1 MFYPS
6 TSVLALGAISLL
18 ASAGHAGAHRQ
29 ESQNHNSRRQA
40 PAGFVEVPLAELQM
54 LQSEYSTF
62 HGWMTA
68 YLSSAN
74 STDLQTAQLTQD
86 VQAYDMWI
94 NIFLGKYANSTSAP
108 AATTIPATA
117 SATAA
122 ATPLPA
128 SATAAAPYAVLMN
141 SSINGSFNAQSS
153 SNLAVYYGQSP
164 ATDDFTLEQ
173 ICQDDNVD
181 LVVLA
186 FVTTFFGPA
195 GQPIINFG
203 PATGGT
209 PTLGAQKINATGLL
223 DCPFLA
229 RNITTCQSLG
239 KKVMLS
245 LGGATGVTNFT
256 SNAQAT
262 GFANNLW
269 NLFGGGMTS
278 SDLRP
283 FGNVT
288 IDGFDVDNEDHS
300 TTYYNTFVSALR
312 NTFSGDKTKQ
322 YYISGA
328 PQCPRPDASIPLA
341 AMQTMDFVFVQFYN
355 NAAAGCDIGQ
365 PGFIDSFKA
374 WSDDLSGNS
383 TVAGKGPKLYIGA
396 PGCTACAGK
405 GYLDPANMTSVIK
418 SAMTAGVT
426 NFGGVMLWDGSE
438 AKNNTGAQGDYLQ
451 VVKSALT

>member
-6 TSVLALGAISLL
+6 TSILALGAISLL
-18 ASAGHAGAHRQ
+18 ASAGHAGAYRQ
-29 ESQNHNSRRQA
+29 EPQNHNSRRQA

-54 LQSEYSTF
+54 LQSEYTTF

-74 STDLQTAQLTQD
+74 STDLQTAQLSQD
-86 VQAYDMWI
+86 IQAYDMWI
-94 NIFLGKYANSTSAP
+94 NIFLNKYANSTSAP
-108 AATTIPATA
+108 AA
-117 SATAA
+117 
-122 ATPLPA
+122 ATPPPA
-128 SATAAAPYAVLMN
+128 KATAAAPYSVLVN
-141 SSINGSFNAQSS
+141 SSANGTFNAQSS

-164 ATDDFTLEQ
+164 ATDNYTLEQ
-173 ICQDDNVD
+173 VCQDQNVD
-181 LVVLA
+181 IVVLA
-186 FVTTFFGPA
+186 FLTTFYGPG
-195 GQPIINFG
+195 GQPSINFG
-203 PATGGT
+203 PAEGGT

-229 RNITTCQSLG
+229 KNITTCQSLG

-256 SNAQAT
+256 SDAQAT
-262 GFANNLW
+262 SFASNLW
-269 NLFGGGMTS
+269 NLFGGGMTD
-278 SDLRP
+278 SDMRP
-283 FGNVT
+283 FGSVK

-300 TTYYNTFVSALR
+300 TAHYNTFVSALR
-312 NTFSGDKTKQ
+312 STFSGDKTKQ

-355 NAAAGCDIGQ
+355 NAAASCDIGQ

-374 WSDDLSGNS
+374 WSGDLSGNS

-396 PGCTACAGK
+396 PACETCAGK

-418 SAMTAGVT
+418 SAMTAGIG

-438 AKNNTGAQGDYLQ
+438 AKNNTGADGDYLQ
-451 VVKSALT
+451 VVKSALG